1 MLTLSPGRLLCTSQD
16 ARTEIAT
23 QSSQTETQ
31 PSKHHRP
38 SRSNDR
44 GGGGGLEDPAM
55 TDFRARGTIMGL
67 AGLTAV
73 FGMGTGGA
81 PPVSS
86 PESGRGAVKPPG
98 RGGSDGRSHAQA
110 HRCESWRWRF
120 IPDADPR
127 RIGGRL
133 MGSREHRSIRAPSG
147 VAGGGG
153 SGWSSGRLLG
163 PVGCDGR
170 PSCTPGLST
179 WSSSRSLRRINPT
192 GNLVL
197 KRASRLDA
205 FSAYPFPTWLPG
217 DAPSGTAGTP
227 EVGPPQSSRTRG
239 DPSQVSDAHG
249 R

>member
-1 MLTLSPGRLLCTSQD
+1 
-16 ARTEIAT
+16 
-23 QSSQTETQ
+23 
-31 PSKHHRP
+31 
-38 SRSNDR
+38 
-44 GGGGGLEDPAM
+44 
-55 TDFRARGTIMGL
+55 MGL

-86 PESGRGAVKPPG
+86 PESGRGAVRPP
-98 RGGSDGRSHAQA
+98 SA
-110 HRCESWRWRF
+110 
-120 IPDADPR
+120 
-127 RIGGRL
+127 
-133 MGSREHRSIRAPSG
+133 
-147 VAGGGG
+147 VGG
-153 SGWSSGRLLG
+153 SGWSVTRAAGERAGGGGVFIRDAGPMDRGRRPMDLTGPADAATLVEAAADRGGQAARLLG
-163 PVGCDGR
+163 PVGCGGR
-170 PSCTPGLST
+170 PPCTPGLST
-179 WSSSRSLRRINPT
+179 WSSPRSLRTPTGT

-239 DPSQVSDAHG
+239 DPSQVSCAHG